1 MSGQSSAAIGSE
13 PIGNRG
19 APALVPRGSFGPFP
33 LPAVNVL
40 IVDRDA
46 RSSRFTCAALA
57 QAGIR
62 CETAEGTQ
70 DALAL
75 LASSVGTRFDILL
88 LDVDPRV
95 EPAAAKECSLLAEL
109 RSRGLEI
116 PAVFLTIRKSLEDR
130 VRSLNLGADDYI
142 LKPFETS
149 ELVAR
154 LRAVLRRCRL
164 EPED

>member
-1 MSGQSSAAIGSE
+1 
-13 PIGNRG
+13 
-19 APALVPRGSFGPFP
+19 
-33 LPAVNVL
+33 VNVL
-40 IVDRDA
+40 IVDRDP
-46 RSSRFTCAALA
+46 RSSRYTCAALA
-57 QAGIR
+57 QSGIR
-62 CETAEGTQ
+62 CVTAEGPS

-75 LASSVGTRFDILL
+75 LADPDGTRFDILV
-88 LDVDPRV
+88 LDV
-95 EPAAAKECSLLAEL
+95 EPAAAQERGLLAEL

-142 LKPFETS
+142 VKPFETS

-154 LRAVLRRCRL
+154 LRAVLRRCRI